1 MTTHTSRHP
10 GARRFRGTVALALVP
25 ALLSLTLLLGACGQM
40 GPLRH
45 PWETTQDARDNAA
58 SRRVPTGTRADLPS
72 AVDDASSTQVRP

>member
-1 MTTHTSRHP
+1 MTIRPS
-10 GARRFRGTVALALVP
+10 ALALTP
-25 ALLSLTLLLGACGQM
+25 LLGACGQM

-58 SRRVPTGTRADLPS
+58 SRRMPTGARTDLPS